1 MQVNNIDFKNSS
13 HIKETPN
20 ISSASNM
27 KSYARFD
34 SESGTYKH
42 NKKFTRHTR
51 DGSIFDNDN
60 VPVKEVYAKD
70 YCNSHHDPV
79 IANLKSFYEPN
90 NEQDQVVIEYENI
103 EDNSNMV
110 SPIEI
115 QPSVRLDESYS
126 KSKNSD
132 NDLESEMS
140 SDIKNDSMVE
150 LFDQNHWK
158 NFNVKALKISS
169 SKLEMNDLPKTSPSL
184 SEANKFKTFNE
195 SKTSKNTIIEK

>member
-60 VPVKEVYAKD
+60 VPVKEVCAKD
-70 YCNSHHDPV
+70 YRNSHHDPV

-103 EDNSNMV
+103 ETNSDMV

-126 KSKNSD
+126 KSGKSEWSD
-132 NDLESEMS
+132 SNADSEMS
-140 SDIKNDSMVE
+140 SDIKNDSMVQ
-150 LFDQNHWK
+150 LFDQNH
-158 NFNVKALKISS
+158 NFNVKALK
-169 SKLEMNDLPKTSPSL
+169 
-184 SEANKFKTFNE
+184 
-195 SKTSKNTIIEK
+195 NT